1 MAALNF
7 LTITNFVESVI
18 EDVERIRRAAVVSTD
33 ITIYGCIYDVKS
45 GKLIEVPEATE
56 AKKIITKPI

>member
-18 EDVERIRRAAVVSTD
+18 EDVERIGGHPLVSTD
-33 ITIYGCIYDVKS
+33 ITIIWLY
-45 GKLIEVPEATE
+45 L
-56 AKKIITKPI
+56 

>member
-18 EDVERIRRAAVVSTD
+18 EDVGRIRRAPVSIYRYYDYMAVSMM
-33 ITIYGCIYDVKS
+33 
-45 GKLIEVPEATE
+45 
-56 AKKIITKPI
+56 